1 MTELTCAQR
10 LRTLNAIRRTIAND
24 TRQVIPP
31 RSLAALAASGAAFV
45 LILLLPLG
53 GIWRLLGALAAA
65 GAAFYLVHARSTFAA
80 SWRERLDAQLA
91 ARAPAQ
97 AADAAGAGADGA
109 DERTARAPGTIGTR
123 AEAVRALDAVAAYFR
138 SSEPSSPV
146 PLFVERAK
154 RLVGKDFLA
163 VLEDVVPDSVDQAK
177 NVGGVR
183 DEAE

>member
-45 LILLLPLG
+45 LFLLLPLG

-91 ARAPAQ
+91 AYDPLDR
-97 AADAAGAGADGA
+97 GAFEALQRQVVGPGGLDNLHVLCWLSA
-109 DERTARAPGTIGTR
+109 ER
-123 AEAVRALDAVAAYFR
+123 EAVSPSGVAVRPWRFA
-138 SSEPSSPV
+138 
-146 PLFVERAK
+146 ERG
-154 RLVGKDFLA
+154 R
-163 VLEDVVPDSVDQAK
+163 
-177 NVGGVR
+177 
-183 DEAE
+183 

>member
-31 RSLAALAASGAAFV
+31 RSLAALAAAGAAFV
-45 LILLLPLG
+45 LFLLLPLG

-91 ARAPAQ
+91 AYDPLDRGAFETLQRQ
-97 AADAAGAGADGA
+97 AAGPGGLDNLHVLCWLSA
-109 DERTARAPGTIGTR
+109 ER
-123 AEAVRALDAVAAYFR
+123 EAVSPSGVAVRPWRFA
-138 SSEPSSPV
+138 
-146 PLFVERAK
+146 ERA
-154 RLVGKDFLA
+154 R
-163 VLEDVVPDSVDQAK
+163 
-177 NVGGVR
+177 
-183 DEAE
+183 